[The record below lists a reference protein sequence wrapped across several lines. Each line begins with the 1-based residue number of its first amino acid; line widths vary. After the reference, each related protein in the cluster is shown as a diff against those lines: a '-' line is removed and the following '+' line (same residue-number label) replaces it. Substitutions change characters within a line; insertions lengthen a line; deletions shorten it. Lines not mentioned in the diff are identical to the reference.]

1 MMRRIVVLGG
11 TGFVGQALCEYL
23 VSERPGW
30 RLRVPTRRPRFGL
43 PLQSLPGVDILTA
56 NVHDPDSLRQ
66 LLLRADAVV
75 NLVAILNGSA
85 ADFQRAHVELPT
97 RVAKACADVGVSRLV
112 HVSAIGVSADAPS
125 HYLRSKAA
133 GEAALRAAG
142 PIAPTILRPSVI
154 FGANDRFMNLF
165 AQLQAFAPVVPL
177 AGADAKMQPVWV
189 DDVARAILRVLD
201 DPQQAGRTIECCG
214 PRVYTLADLVRL
226 AGAASGHPRPVLAL
240 PPAMAR
246 LQATLLGLMPGEPL
260 MTRDNL
266 DSLQVPNVASGEL
279 PGLAD
284 LGIQPTGL
292 EAVIPTY
299 LSPSH
304 GDARLDRWRA
314 HR

>member
-1 MMRRIVVLGG
+1 M
-11 TGFVGQALCEYL
+11 
-23 VSERPGW
+23 
-30 RLRVPTRRPRFGL
+30 
-43 PLQSLPGVDILTA
+43 
-56 NVHDPDSLRQ
+56 
-66 LLLRADAVV
+66 
-75 NLVAILNGSA
+75 
-85 ADFQRAHVELPT
+85 
-97 RVAKACADVGVSRLV
+97 
-112 HVSAIGVSADAPS
+112 
-125 HYLRSKAA
+125 
-133 GEAALRAAG
+133 
-142 PIAPTILRPSVI
+142 
-154 FGANDRFMNLF
+154 
-165 AQLQAFAPVVPL
+165 
-177 AGADAKMQPVWV
+177 
-189 DDVARAILRVLD
+189 
-201 DPQQAGRTIECCG
+201 
-214 PRVYTLADLVRL
+214 
-226 AGAASGHPRPVLAL
+226 LAL